1 MLKWRAKLA
10 VGERGIQISGG
21 QNKEL
26 PLLEHSIKS
35 KILILEIEATSALDT
50 KTESDVM
57 NSINT
62 LTNELTVIIIAHR
75 ISTLKQCDEVYEI
88 KSAKLKR

>member
-1 MLKWRAKLA
+1 
-10 VGERGIQISGG
+10 
-21 QNKEL
+21 
-26 PLLEHSIKS
+26 
-35 KILILEIEATSALDT
+35 
-50 KTESDVM
+50 M

-88 KSAKLKR
+88 KSGKVKKVANPNYK